1 LFNFYNAT
9 NIYLG
14 NQFEG
19 YILAPNADVTLGN
32 NVDGGVMASNLVAES
47 EIHLPD
53 RNASAATFYG
63 SLPNALSPG
72 PVPEPATLTLLP
84 VGAALWACRRRR
96 SKK

>member
-1 LFNFYNAT
+1 
-9 NIYLG
+9 
-14 NQFEG
+14 
-19 YILAPNADVTLGN
+19 
-32 NVDGGVMASNLVAES
+32 VAES